1 MKDSKYNAL
10 CVDTSIFI
18 NHGLTLNKGLLKR
31 LDQFKDSNIELVIPD
46 IIIEELKKH
55 LLKKN
60 KRSMLV

>member
-46 IIIEELKKH
+46 IIIEELK
-55 LLKKN
+55 N
-60 KRSMLV
+60 IF